1 MKSFFA
7 KLPIP
12 PSRKITL
19 RMHPSRDIVN
29 RPFTTAA
36 GLLLLVALFS
46 ASQCFGQTTLLP
58 EPMEDVDF
66 FETRIR
72 PLLINHC
79 LDCHSDASA
88 KTSGGLALDSRQGWQ
103 RGSDS
108 GQVIVPGKPEKSLL
122 IAAVRRHDGVSA
134 MPPNDGGKPLS
145 QQQID
150 DLDTW
155 ISRGAID
162 PRVRSEH
169 IAGMSSEKAKSW
181 WAFQPLSRAAPPTIG
196 NPDLAFNPVDN
207 FIVKELEARG
217 LQPLDVADRRTWIR
231 RATLDLTG
239 LAPTPEEIESF
250 LHDSSDEAFAT
261 VIDRLLASP
270 AYGERWGRH
279 WLDIARYADTAGDG
293 ADYPVREASKYR
305 DWVVRAFQSN
315 MPWNEFLRQQI
326 AGDIYAKDHPDSNYA
341 DLVTA
346 TGFLAIGKR
355 YGYSPSPD
363 FQHLDFADVI
373 DSVGRSI
380 LGLSI
385 GCARCHDHKYDPITI
400 KDYYGLYGILQST
413 QWAFPGGE
421 EHKRPANFPP
431 LIPPAEVRERERIKA
446 DQLGEIDLKISKT
459 QQSRLAADP
468 RFRAG
473 GIDLDLESQELDK
486 PPGKPWLS
494 AGPNSV
500 CVPAQSPFQHIF
512 GEGTRGVRLGHGTPH
527 EGLRYVFEKRVTP
540 SDGNIVHFAID
551 FRTVS
556 SNTANSLSSEKA
568 TQTDNG
574 SCRFYLGRGVIES
587 TAIEC
592 SISVNEFA
600 IKENNTWRV
609 IAPIEPDRWYHL
621 QLSIDRETKSI
632 SGTIESSDQKF
643 AVNSVPIPS
652 TWDGILDTFI
662 CDGFGHREGTVIAR
676 DLDNL
681 GLQTLPLPRKG
692 DAPPPRIVES
702 QESKTQLADLD
713 QLLGHLQ
720 QERARL
726 VASEIYPVAYG
737 VSDGKPVDANIQLRG
752 EPDKLSEM
760 VPRRFLEIFGSPPI
774 ARPEAESGRRDLAN
788 WLAGPSNP
796 LTPRV
801 WVNRVWHWHFGR
813 GLVATTSDFG
823 ARGELPTHPE
833 LLDWLASEFVAS
845 GWDVHALHRTIM
857 LSRTYRLS
865 SVTHPEEGQPAS
877 ISRACE
883 IDQSN
888 LNLWRFARRPLDA
901 ESIRDCMLQV
911 SGLLDPNVPG
921 EHPFPPVDSWGYTI
935 HNPFHAVYES
945 DHRSIYLM
953 SQRNRR
959 HPYLSLFDSADP
971 NLSVAER
978 SSTTT
983 PTQSLFLMNSP
994 FVHRVSIAFAQQIVA
1009 SSEDHANRIRW
1020 AHERA
1025 LGRRATDRDV
1035 DRGLRFLNNYCDSKG
1050 EIDSNAAWSA
1060 YARVLLTS
1068 NLFLFME

>member
-1 MKSFFA
+1 
-7 KLPIP
+7 
-12 PSRKITL
+12 
-19 RMHPSRDIVN
+19 MHPFNAIEN
-29 RPFTTAA
+29 RPFKAA
-36 GLLLLVALFS
+36 LAGMLLSAS
-46 ASQCFGQTTLLP
+46 IAASQCFGQNTLP
-58 EPMEDVDF
+58 TERIEDVDF

-72 PLLINHC
+72 PLLIAHC
-79 LDCHSDASA
+79 LECHSDASA
-88 KTSGGLALDSRQGWQ
+88 KTSGGLALDTRQGWQ
-103 RGSDS
+103 QGSDS
-108 GQVIVPGKPEKSLL
+108 GHVIVPGKPDESLL
-122 IAAVRRHDGVSA
+122 IAAIRRHEGVSA
-134 MPPNDGGKPLS
+134 MPPDEGGKPLS
-145 QQQID
+145 QQEIE
-150 DLDTW
+150 DLVTW
-155 ISRGAID
+155 ISRGAAD
-162 PRVRSEH
+162 PRTRSEH
-169 IAGMSSEKAKSW
+169 VAGMSLAMAKSW
-181 WAFQPLSRAAPPTIG
+181 WAFQPLAHPVPPAIA
-196 NPDLAFNPVDN
+196 NPDLAFNPIDN
-207 FIVKELEARG
+207 FIVKQLAAHGIE
-217 LQPLDVADRRTWIR
+217 PLAVADKRTWIR

-239 LAPTPEEIESF
+239 LVPTSEEIESF
-250 LHDSSDEAFAT
+250 LNDPTDEAFAT

-279 WLDIARYADTAGDG
+279 WLDVARYADTAGDG

-305 DWVVRAFQSN
+305 DWVVRAFRSN

-326 AGDIYAKDHPDSNYA
+326 AGDIYAKEHPDSHYA

-373 DSVGRSI
+373 DSVGRSV

-431 LIPPAEVRERERIKA
+431 LIPPLEVQERERIQSERLK
-446 DQLGEIDLKISKT
+446 EIDQKISEN
-459 QQSRLAADP
+459 QLSRLAIDP

-473 GIDLDLESQELDK
+473 GIDLDLESQELEK

-494 AGPNSV
+494 AGPNAV
-500 CVPAQSPFQHIF
+500 CAPAQSPFHPIF

-540 SDGNIVHFAID
+540 ADGNTIHFAID
-551 FRTVS
+551 FRPLS
-556 SNTANSLSSEKA
+556 SSTGNSTSSEKVA
-568 TQTDNG
+568 VSDQG

-592 SISVNEFA
+592 SISGNEFA
-600 IKENNTWRV
+600 IKENNAWRAV
-609 IAPIEPDRWYHL
+609 APLEPDRWYHL
-621 QLSIDRETKSI
+621 QLSIDRERKTI
-632 SGTIESSDQKF
+632 SGTLESSDQSF
-643 AVNSVPIPS
+643 SIDRIPVPS
-652 TWDGILDTFI
+652 AWDGVLDTFI
-662 CDGFGHREGTVIAR
+662 CDGFGHREGPVIAR

-681 GLQTLPLPRKG
+681 ALQTTPLPRKG
-692 DAPPPRIVES
+692 DAPLPRIVES
-702 QESKTQLADLD
+702 PESKTRLADLD
-713 QLLGHLQ
+713 QQLAQLN

-726 VASEIYPVAYG
+726 LASGIYPVAYG
-737 VSDGKPVDANIQLRG
+737 VSDGKPVDAKIQLRG
-752 EPDKLSEM
+752 EPDKLSEV
-760 VPRRFLEIFGSPPI
+760 VPRRFLEIFGGSPI
-774 ARPEAESGRRDLAN
+774 AHAESKSGRRDLAN

-865 SVTHPEEGQPAS
+865 SATHSEGSQTRS
-877 ISRACE
+877 ISHASE
-883 IDQSN
+883 IDPGN
-888 LNLWRFARRPLDA
+888 RNLWRFARRPLDA

-911 SGLLDPNVPG
+911 SGLLDPRIPT
-921 EHPFPPVDSWGYTI
+921 EHPFPPVDSWAFTI

-994 FVHRVSIAFAQQIVA
+994 FVHRVSAAFAKQILA
-1009 SSEDHANRIRW
+1009 RSEDQSSRIRW
-1020 AHERA
+1020 VYEKA
-1025 LGRRATDRDV
+1025 LGRSATDRDI
-1035 DRGLRFLNNYCDSKG
+1035 DRGLQFIENYRGANGQFDS
-1050 EIDSNAAWSA
+1050 DAAWSA

-1068 NLFLFME
+1068 NLFLFLE

>member
-169 IAGMSSEKAKSW
+169 IAGMSLEKAKSW

-326 AGDIYAKDHPDSNYA
+326 AGDI
-341 DLVTA
+341 
-346 TGFLAIGKR
+346 
-355 YGYSPSPD
+355 
-363 FQHLDFADVI
+363 
-373 DSVGRSI
+373 
-380 LGLSI
+380 
-385 GCARCHDHKYDPITI
+385 
-400 KDYYGLYGILQST
+400 
-413 QWAFPGGE
+413 
-421 EHKRPANFPP
+421 
-431 LIPPAEVRERERIKA
+431 
-446 DQLGEIDLKISKT
+446 
-459 QQSRLAADP
+459 
-468 RFRAG
+468 
-473 GIDLDLESQELDK
+473 
-486 PPGKPWLS
+486 
-494 AGPNSV
+494 
-500 CVPAQSPFQHIF
+500 
-512 GEGTRGVRLGHGTPH
+512 
-527 EGLRYVFEKRVTP
+527 
-540 SDGNIVHFAID
+540 
-551 FRTVS
+551 
-556 SNTANSLSSEKA
+556 
-568 TQTDNG
+568 
-574 SCRFYLGRGVIES
+574 
-587 TAIEC
+587 
-592 SISVNEFA
+592 
-600 IKENNTWRV
+600 
-609 IAPIEPDRWYHL
+609 
-621 QLSIDRETKSI
+621 
-632 SGTIESSDQKF
+632 
-643 AVNSVPIPS
+643 
-652 TWDGILDTFI
+652 
-662 CDGFGHREGTVIAR
+662 
-676 DLDNL
+676 
-681 GLQTLPLPRKG
+681 
-692 DAPPPRIVES
+692 
-702 QESKTQLADLD
+702 
-713 QLLGHLQ
+713 
-720 QERARL
+720 
-726 VASEIYPVAYG
+726 
-737 VSDGKPVDANIQLRG
+737 
-752 EPDKLSEM
+752 
-760 VPRRFLEIFGSPPI
+760 
-774 ARPEAESGRRDLAN
+774 
-788 WLAGPSNP
+788 
-796 LTPRV
+796 
-801 WVNRVWHWHFGR
+801 
-813 GLVATTSDFG
+813 
-823 ARGELPTHPE
+823 
-833 LLDWLASEFVAS
+833 
-845 GWDVHALHRTIM
+845 
-857 LSRTYRLS
+857 
-865 SVTHPEEGQPAS
+865 
-877 ISRACE
+877 
-883 IDQSN
+883 
-888 LNLWRFARRPLDA
+888 
-901 ESIRDCMLQV
+901 
-911 SGLLDPNVPG
+911 
-921 EHPFPPVDSWGYTI
+921 
-935 HNPFHAVYES
+935 
-945 DHRSIYLM
+945 
-953 SQRNRR
+953 
-959 HPYLSLFDSADP
+959 LSLI
-971 NLSVAER
+971 
-978 SSTTT
+978 
-983 PTQSLFLMNSP
+983 
-994 FVHRVSIAFAQQIVA
+994 HI
-1009 SSEDHANRIRW
+1009 
-1020 AHERA
+1020 
-1025 LGRRATDRDV
+1025 
-1035 DRGLRFLNNYCDSKG
+1035 
-1050 EIDSNAAWSA
+1050 
-1060 YARVLLTS
+1060 
-1068 NLFLFME
+1068 

>member
-1 MKSFFA
+1 ML
-7 KLPIP
+7 LP
-12 PSRKITL
+12 
-19 RMHPSRDIVN
+19 
-29 RPFTTAA
+29 
-36 GLLLLVALFS
+36 LVLIS
-46 ASQCFGQTTLLP
+46 VSQCLGQNASPNERT
-58 EPMEDVDF
+58 EDLDF

-72 PLLINHC
+72 PLLIEHC
-79 LDCHSDASA
+79 MDCHSDAAA

-103 RGSDS
+103 RGGDS
-108 GQVIVPGKPEKSLL
+108 GQVIVPGKPDESLL
-122 IAAVRRHDGVSA
+122 IAAIRRHEGVSA
-134 MPPNDGGKPLS
+134 MPPKEGGKPLS
-145 QQQID
+145 QQQIED
-150 DLDTW
+150 VVTW
-155 ISRGAID
+155 VSRGAAD

-169 IAGMSSEKAKSW
+169 LAGMSLERARSW
-181 WAFQPLSRAAPPTIG
+181 WAFQPLTRPVPPTIS
-196 NPDLAFNPVDN
+196 NPERAFNPIDH
-207 FIVKELEARG
+207 FIVKELENRG
-217 LQPLDVADRRTWIR
+217 IQPLDVTDRRTWIR

-239 LAPTPEEIESF
+239 LVPTPEEIESF
-250 LHDSSDEAFAT
+250 INDPSDEAFAT

-279 WLDIARYADTAGDG
+279 WLDVARYADTAGDG
-293 ADYPVREASKYR
+293 ADYPVREAAKYR
-305 DWVVRAFQSN
+305 DWVVRAFQAN
-315 MPWNEFLRQQI
+315 MPWNEFVRQQI
-326 AGDIYAKDHPDSNYA
+326 AGDIYAKEQPDSHYA

-373 DSVGRSI
+373 DSLGRSV

-421 EHKRPANFPP
+421 EYKRPANFPP
-431 LIPPAEVRERERIKA
+431 LIPPAEVQQRERVRA
-446 DQLGEIDLKISKT
+446 DRLAEIDRKISET
-459 QQSRLAADP
+459 QQSRLALDP

-473 GIDLDLESQELDK
+473 GIDLDLESQELEK

-494 AGPNSV
+494 AGPNAICS
-500 CVPAQSPFQHIF
+500 PAQSPFQHIF

-540 SDGNIVHFAID
+540 SDGNNIHFAID
-551 FRTVS
+551 FRPL
-556 SNTANSLSSEKA
+556 NTTNTPTTTADGETN
-568 TQTDNG
+568 QIG

-592 SISVNEFA
+592 SVSSNEFA
-600 IKENNTWRV
+600 IKENNIWRV
-609 IAPIEPDRWYHL
+609 IAPLETDRWYHL
-621 QLSIDRETKSI
+621 HLSIDRESKTF
-632 SGTIESSDQKF
+632 SGAIESSAQS
-643 AVNSVPIPS
+643 VTINSLPVPA
-652 TWDGILDTFI
+652 TWDGIIDTFI
-662 CDGFGHREGTVIAR
+662 CDGFGHREGKVIAR

-681 GLQTLPLPRKG
+681 GLQTIPLPRQG
-692 DAPPPRIVES
+692 DAPPPRIAES
-702 QESKTQLADLD
+702 PESKTRLAELD
-713 QLLGHLQ
+713 QHLANLQ
-720 QERARL
+720 KERVGI
-726 VASEIYPVAYG
+726 VAAETYPVAYG
-737 VSDGKPVDANIQLRG
+737 VSDGKPIDAKIQLRG
-752 EPDKLSEM
+752 EPDKLSES
-760 VPRRFLEIFGSPPI
+760 VPRRFLEILGGQHI
-774 ARPEAESGRRDLAN
+774 ARPDVESGRRDLAN

-823 ARGELPTHPE
+823 ARGEPPTHPE
-833 LLDWLASEFVAS
+833 LLDWLASEFVES

-865 SVTHPEEGQPAS
+865 SATHSDRVQQAS
-877 ISRACE
+877 ISRGSE
-883 IDQSN
+883 IDPGN
-888 LNLWRFARRPLDA
+888 RNLWRFARRPLDA

-911 SGLLDPNVPG
+911 SGLLNPSIPG
-921 EHPFPPVDSWGYTI
+921 EHPFPPVDSWAFTI

-945 DHRSIYLM
+945 DHRSLYLM

-959 HPYLSLFDSADP
+959 NPYLSLFDSADP
-971 NLSVAER
+971 NLSIAER

-994 FVHRVSIAFAQQIVA
+994 FVHRVSAAFSRQMIART
-1009 SSEDHANRIRW
+1009 EDPRERIRW
-1020 AHERA
+1020 AFEKA
-1025 LGRRATDRDV
+1025 LGRRASDRDI
-1035 DRGLRFLNNYCDSKG
+1035 DRGLRFVNDYSDSPKS
-1050 EIDSNAAWSA
+1050 IDTDAAWSA

-1068 NLFLFME
+1068 NLFLFVE